1 MASLQAQDQLIRA
14 LQSDSPYVRRLATQ
28 GLWNLWLHAAG
39 DEPFRLAEAA
49 RAAVNGRDYPKAL
62 LPTRF
67 SADTMSFFVNSTGVL
82 SSLRNSVIVAL
93 GTIVLGLLI
102 GTPAGY
108 ALARFSFPGRGFIQ
122 VGVLI
127 SKMFPIA
134 ILSIPLAVT
143 FIQIGLYDTLQGV
156 IIIHTAMVLPFIV
169 IVTAGVFLGVSRELE
184 EAATT
189 LGTSRFGAFVR
200 VALPLALPGLAAA
213 AIFTFVT
220 SWNEVFAATILTVRN
235 TTLPAQV
242 LGSLNISPLY
252 FRFAGGFF
260 LIIPSLFFIFFM
272 RRYLFNL
279 WGPGR

>member
-1 MASLQAQDQLIRA
+1 MTAIAA
-14 LQSDSPYVRRLATQ
+14 PAVRRRASRAVVLDRVLLY
-28 GLWNLWLHAAG
+28 GAAG
-39 DEPFRLAEAA
+39 FLALWTLFPIYLIALAA
-49 RAAVNGRDYPKAL
+49 FSERAAIYEYPKPL

-67 SADTMSFFVNSTGVL
+67 STDTMDFFVNSTGVL
-82 SSLRNSVIVAL
+82 SSLRNSIIVAL

-108 ALARFSFPGRGFIQ
+108 ALARFRFPGRDMVQ

-242 LGSLNISPLY
+242 LASLNISPLY

-260 LIIPSLFFIFFM
+260 LIVPSLFFIFFM

>member
-1 MASLQAQDQLIRA
+1 MTAIAA
-14 LQSDSPYVRRLATQ
+14 PAVRRTASRGVVLDRVLLY
-28 GLWNLWLHAAG
+28 GAAG
-39 DEPFRLAEAA
+39 FLALWTLFPIYLIAIAA
-49 RAAVNGRDYPKAL
+49 FSDRTAIYDYPKPL

-67 SADTMSFFVNSTGVL
+67 STDTMSFFVNSTGVL

-108 ALARFSFPGRGFIQ
+108 ALARFSFPGRGVVQ

-143 FIQIGLYDTLQGV
+143 FIQLGLYDTLQGV

-169 IVTAGVFLGVSRELE
+169 IVTSGVFLGVSRELE

>member
-1 MASLQAQDQLIRA
+1 MTAIAA
-14 LQSDSPYVRRLATQ
+14 PAVRRRASRAVVLDRVLLY
-28 GLWNLWLHAAG
+28 GAAG
-39 DEPFRLAEAA
+39 FLALWTLFPIYLIALAA
-49 RAAVNGRDYPKAL
+49 FSERAAIYEYPKPL

-67 SADTMSFFVNSTGVL
+67 STDTMDFFESGWTFDHFYPIFSDSTGPCLEGWTV
-82 SSLRNSVIVAL
+82 
-93 GTIVLGLLI
+93 T
-102 GTPAGY
+102 T
-108 ALARFSFPGRGFIQ
+108 ALAQATTRLR
-122 VGVLI
+122 VGVLVTG
-127 SKMFPIA
+127 MPYRHPA
-134 ILSIPLAVT
+134 VLANMA
-143 FIQIGLYDTLQGV
+143 DTLQGV

-189 LGTSRFGAFVR
+189 IGTSRFGAFVR

-242 LGSLNISPLY
+242 LASLNISPLY

-260 LIIPSLFFIFFM
+260 LIVPSLFFIFFM